1 MVAWLAAEIPTLDNG
16 GVAQDLMSI
25 TWRLRDDV
33 QWSDGTPF
41 TAEDV
46 AFTADI
52 AQAIIT
58 ESALSFL
65 GLGIPPPSPEW
76 GTMIQ
81 DGRQF
86 IALSWWMAF
95 FPGVALA
102 VTVFATNLLGD
113 GLRDVLDPRSKGEPI
128 R

>member
-1 MVAWLAAEIPTLDNG
+1 
-16 GVAQDLMSI
+16 
-25 TWRLRDDV
+25 
-33 QWSDGTPF
+33 
-41 TAEDV
+41 
-46 AFTADI
+46 
-52 AQAIIT
+52 
-58 ESALSFL
+58 
-65 GLGIPPPSPEW
+65 
-76 GTMIQ
+76 MIQ

-113 GLRDVLDPRSKGEPI
+113 GLRDVLDPRSKGEQI